1 MSRLMIWDRTY
12 NDLCNEIEI
21 LEIRKSE
28 LDLELKIIQ
37 RRLLAGGP
45 RTKLVASYS
54 GMPSGNSDDT
64 PLNELWHMVQTIQ
77 SKIDDVADILIL
89 KREAKKRME
98 ERMSKFD
105 TLEYRVAYMRDVER
119 KTLAAIAAEL
129 QYSYDW
135 IARISSK
142 LKRMK
147 QTALI
152 G

>member
-1 MSRLMIWDRTY
+1 MSNFDWDRTY
-12 NDLCNEIEI
+12 HDLCNEIEI
-21 LEIRKSE
+21 LDIRVKE
-28 LDLELKIIQ
+28 LEGELRIIH
-37 RRLLAGGP
+37 RRLFSTGP

-64 PLNELWHMVQTIQ
+64 PLNQIWPMFQTIQ
-77 SKIDDVADILIL
+77 AAIEDVADILSL
-89 KREAKKRME
+89 KREAKRRME

-119 KTLAAIAAEL
+119 KTIAAIATEL

-135 IARISSK
+135 IARISSR
-142 LKRMK
+142 LKRVK
-147 QTALI
+147 ETAKI

>member
-1 MSRLMIWDRTY
+1 MSNFDWDRTY
-12 NDLCNEIEI
+12 HDLCNEIDI
-21 LEIRKSE
+21 LEIRKYE
-28 LDLELKIIQ
+28 LEGELRIIQ
-37 RRLLAGGP
+37 RRMFANGP
-45 RTKLVASYS
+45 RTNLVASYS
-54 GMPSGNSDDT
+54 GMPGGNSDDT
-64 PLNELWHMVQTIQ
+64 PLNLIWPMVQTVQ
-77 SKIDDVADILIL
+77 SLMDDVIDILSL
-89 KREAKKRME
+89 KREAKRRME

-119 KTLAAIAAEL
+119 KTIAAIATEL

-147 QTALI
+147 QTAMI

>member
-1 MSRLMIWDRTY
+1 MSNFDWDRTY

-21 LEIRKSE
+21 LDIRKNE
-28 LDLELKIIQ
+28 LELELKIIQ
-37 RRLLAGGP
+37 RRIFAGGP

-64 PLNELWHMVQTIQ
+64 PLNQLWPMAQTIQ
-77 SKIDDVADILIL
+77 ATIDDVIDILSL

-98 ERMSKFD
+98 DRMSKFD

-119 KTLAAIAAEL
+119 KTIAAIATEL

>member
-1 MSRLMIWDRTY
+1 MSNFDWDRTY

-21 LEIRKSE
+21 LEIRRHE
-28 LDLELKIIQ
+28 LEGELRIIQ
-37 RRLLAGGP
+37 RRLFANGP

-54 GMPSGNSDDT
+54 GMPGGNSDDT
-64 PLNELWHMVQTIQ
+64 PLNLIWPMVQSVQ
-77 SKIDDVADILIL
+77 ALMDDVIDILSL
-89 KREAKKRME
+89 KREAKRRME
-98 ERMSKFD
+98 EKMSKFD

-119 KTLAAIAAEL
+119 KTIAAIATEL

-135 IARISSK
+135 IARISSR

-147 QTALI
+147 QTAKI